1 MGESE
6 RIHDHRKR
14 KRRRRPE
21 RPPISGFLQPSDHLR
36 SAKCSISSDLFE
48 EFFPHQVKSSPE
60 EATPE
65 EQPVFVAVTPWVPAR
80 FNHVEDHAWTIL
92 PVTPRKAQET
102 ELSKQVISTIRVPAS
117 APALQTLA
125 RRLQRNPFGKHGN
138 REKQGYEIRVTAVE
152 PLPLDTVYVTVDG
165 DALEKHEEVQK
176 RFGGGFPGQQIN
188 GYHGKG
194 RKSAKP
200 SATTPANPT
209 SHGDDELTSA
219 IREALSSA
227 IVARQGDL
235 LPLPLPAHPITHI
248 PFPPAQITLCE
259 PVSQGLPSAATK
271 VVVNR
276 THTFT
281 VIKSPPAQPSFPVLS
296 SSKSLTDFDITDGDG
311 TSNEAFHS
319 AAEDGQLSDGEDQAP
334 ASDSDDPLE
343 DSEAASDDSGDEII
357 TMSTPALP
365 VRASGTLSARTAT
378 TPRPYNPRA
387 NGVSTPGSIFSNMTS
402 TTARQSEAARS
413 KLFKAQTLT
422 QKVPWEMLQPP
433 PGFDDDEDCRI
444 FVDIKVLVRLGC
456 FSGDWVTI
464 EPGQLPDARR
474 QLQSLGA
481 SSHAGNSRPAKIY
494 GLPDLQPTSMVR
506 SAGGMPFSRRSSTLT
521 SAGLAFH
528 GLNVWLPPILSANL
542 GQAEF
547 IRISPIMAPSLGR
560 PSSRQKSGRRK
571 MDCSATAPIANEMTL
586 LRVSTPLSTER
597 ALQNGLFMALKQH
610 FERARRIVKQGD
622 LIAIPFDMRASRLL
636 SSNQVPEG
644 EDELEEILSHMAN
657 ENDGAEN
664 ASAIA
669 WFKIGSVNGP
679 EPLEASELNSDVWNG
694 AVSIEPRTTRMRQA
708 GTEQCKIPA
717 NLEVTR
723 PSYYDRRSPSGNAAK
738 SLTIPLDKPYIPA
751 IRRRLRE
758 LVAAAASPRAIHLGL
773 KPVIILLHSTQ
784 RNIGKSTMATQAAS
798 DVGLHTFL
806 IDAYDLLAEG
816 TGGGDVKTEAFLKA
830 RVDRGLSCGA
840 QFTSILLRHVDALN
854 AERMTTAIKDI
865 VADVRLLIATTTEL
879 DNVSE
884 GVRSLFTHE
893 LEVSAPDEDERQG
906 LLRNIINE
914 RGLQIAN
921 DVDVAAI
928 AVKTAALVAGNLVD
942 IVERAMTA
950 RLERLENLV
959 QSSKHP
965 TGAHETDLTT
975 RDVLLAGGDPI
986 RCITK
991 ADFDLAVEAA
1001 RKNFA
1006 DAIGAPKIPNV
1017 SWDDVGGLENVKDA
1031 VMETIQLPLE
1041 RPELF
1046 AKGMKKRSG
1055 ILFYGP
1061 PGTGKTLLAKAIATE
1076 FSLNFFS
1083 IKGPE
1088 LLNMYIGESEANVRR
1103 VFQRARDARPCV
1115 VFFDELDS
1123 VAPKRGNQGDSGGV
1137 MDRIVSQL
1145 LAELD
1150 GMSDGEEGSGGVFVI
1165 GATNRPDLLDQALLR
1180 PGRFDKM
1187 LYLGV
1192 SDTHEKQTTILE
1204 ALTRKFTT
1212 ASELSLRRVAEELPF
1227 TYTGADLYALC
1238 SDAMLKAI
1246 TRQASAVD
1254 AKIRDLP
1261 GGPVTTAYFFDHLAT
1276 EQDIAVTVT
1285 EDDFAGAQKE
1295 LVSSVSAKELEHYQR
1310 VRRDFEGPPRS
1321 QSVTGTSAPASNQP
1335 NGYLIPPGKKPK
1347 APQRSSTMVHRP
1359 SEDNKGKGKGKATT
1373 WDSDEDDDDEAYVTS
1388 NDYATPERRK
1398 SSVMN
1403 GSGANAFRDVGEDDD
1418 GELYG

>member
-1 MGESE
+1 MEENE

-14 KRRRRPE
+14 KRWRRPE
-21 RPPISGFLQPSDHLR
+21 RPPVSGFLQPSDQLKGVKG
-36 SAKCSISSDLFE
+36 AISRDLFE
-48 EFFPHQVKSSPE
+48 EFFRHQVKPSPN
-60 EATPE
+60 EATSQ

-80 FNHVEDHAWTIL
+80 FNHVEDNAWTII

-102 ELSKQVISTIRVPAS
+102 ELSKQVVSTIRVPVS

-125 RRLQRNPFGKHGN
+125 TRLQRNPFGKQEN
-138 REKQGYEIRVTAVE
+138 AEKQGYEIRILAVE

-165 DALEKHEEVQK
+165 DALQKHEEVQN

-188 GYHGKG
+188 GYNGKG
-194 RKSAKP
+194 KKSAKP
-200 SATTPANPT
+200 PATALAHSA
-209 SHGDDELTSA
+209 SQRDDELTFA

-281 VIKSPPAQPSFPVLS
+281 PIKSPPAEPPFPILS
-296 SSKSLTDFDITDGDG
+296 SSKSLTDFDATDGDG

-319 AAEDGQLSDGEDQAP
+319 AAEDGQHSDGDDQAP
-334 ASDSDDPLE
+334 ASDLDEPLE
-343 DSEAASDDSGDEII
+343 DSEGSSDDSGDEII

-387 NGVSTPGSIFSNMTS
+387 NGMSTPGSIFSNMTS

-413 KLFKAQTLT
+413 KLFKAQSLT

-433 PGFDDDEDCRI
+433 PGSDDDEDCRI

-456 FSGDWVTI
+456 FSGDWVTL
-464 EPGQLPDARR
+464 ERGKMPDARQ
-474 QLQSLGA
+474 QLQNLGA
-481 SSHAGNSRPAKIY
+481 SCPARMSRPARIY
-494 GLPDLQPTSMVR
+494 GLPDLHPNSMVR
-506 SAGGMPFSRRSSTLT
+506 SAGGMPFSRRSSSLT
-521 SAGLAFH
+521 FPGSKLH

-542 GQAEF
+542 GQTEF
-547 IRISPIMAPSLGR
+547 IRISPLVDPSLGR

-571 MDCSATAPIANEMTL
+571 MNSSATPPIAHEMTL
-586 LRVSTPLSTER
+586 LRISTPLSTER

-622 LIAIPFDMRASRLL
+622 LIAIPFDVRASRLL
-636 SSNQVPEG
+636 SPKVPEG
-644 EDELEEILSHMAN
+644 EDELEEILSYMAN

-664 ASAIA
+664 SSAIA
-669 WFKIGSVNGP
+669 WFKIGSVVGP
-679 EPLEASELNSDVWNG
+679 EPLEASELSSDVWNG

-708 GTEQCKIPA
+708 GIEQCKIPA
-717 NLEVTR
+717 NLKVT
-723 PSYYDRRSPSGNAAK
+723 YYDRRRLSGTAAK
-738 SLTIPLDKPYIPA
+738 SLTIPLHKPYIPA

-773 KPVIILLHSTQ
+773 KPVIMLLHSSQ
-784 RNIGKSTMATQAAS
+784 RNIGKSTVATQAAS
-798 DVGLHTFL
+798 DVGLHTFP

-816 TGGGDVKTEAFLKA
+816 TGGDVKTEAFLKA

-840 QFTSILLRHVDALN
+840 HFTSILLRHVDALN
-854 AERMTTAIKDI
+854 AERMITAIKDV
-865 VADVRLLIATTTEL
+865 VADVRVLIATTTEL
-879 DNVSE
+879 DNVPE

-893 LEVSAPDEDERQG
+893 LEVSAPDEDERRG

-921 DVDVAAI
+921 DVDVGAI

-959 QSSKHP
+959 RSMKNVH
-965 TGAHETDLTT
+965 LTT
-975 RDVLLAGGDPI
+975 RDVLLAGGDSI

-991 ADFDLAVEAA
+991 ADFDSAVEAA

-1017 SWDDVGGLENVKDA
+1017 SWDDVGGLEKVKDA
-1031 VMETIQLPLE
+1031 VTETIQLPLE

-1192 SDTHEKQTTILE
+1192 SDTHEKQMTILE
-1204 ALTRKFTT
+1204 ALTRKFTM
-1212 ASELSLRRVAEELPF
+1212 ASDLSLRRVAEELPF

-1254 AKIRDLP
+1254 AKIRELP

-1276 EQDIAVTVT
+1276 ERDIAVTVT
-1285 EDDFAGAQKE
+1285 EDDFAAAHKE

-1321 QSVTGTSAPASNQP
+1321 QSASNQP
-1335 NGYLIPPGKKPK
+1335 NGHLSAPMKKPK
-1347 APQRSSTMVHRP
+1347 APTRSSTILHKP
-1359 SEDNKGKGKGKATT
+1359 SDDNKAKGKGKATT
-1373 WDSDEDDDDEAYVTS
+1373 WSDEDDDDEAYVTS

-1398 SSVMN
+1398 SSITN
-1403 GSGANAFRDVGEDDD
+1403 GSGMNGFRDVGEDDD
-1418 GELYG
+1418 SELYS